1 LHPNELNSAVASIN
15 FYKPTLHETNILIN
29 KQRYI
34 NYCQ

>member
-1 LHPNELNSAVASIN
+1 LHTNELNSAVASIN
-15 FYKPTLHETNILIN
+15 FHKPTFYETNILLN